1 MTNGRYAVWG
11 IPTRGCYSV
20 SLDDRVLHDSAFV
33 LHVFPYRETSL
44 FLDALTERHGR
55 LRLLAKGAKRGRQP
69 LSRLLTP
76 FNSLSIA
83 FTSRGDPPI
92 LVDAEQLRQ
101 VSSLQ
106 GRAMFC
112 GFYVCELL
120 MKLLPL
126 QDASSGIYELSLQT
140 LRQLEASQAEEHV
153 LRFFEVRL
161 LSELGYGLRL
171 EEDHQGQT
179 IKAER
184 RYTYDMEQGPREV
197 NSDERGSM
205 RGATLLALARRSS
218 MNQTELREAKRLMR
232 SIIQYHLNGRPL
244 KSRELFIPFVTSAQA

>member
-1 MTNGRYAVWG
+1 M
-11 IPTRGCYSV
+11 
-20 SLDDRVLHDSAFV
+20 SLGDHVLHDSAFV

-76 FNSLSIA
+76 FNSLGIA
-83 FTSRGDPPI
+83 FTNRGDPPI

-101 VSSLQ
+101 VPSLQ

-140 LRQLEASQAEEHV
+140 LRQLEGRQAEEQI

-161 LSELGYGLRL
+161 LGELGYGLRL
-171 EEDHQGQT
+171 DEDDQGQT
-179 IKAER
+179 IQAER
-184 RYTYDMEQGPREV
+184 RYTYDVEQGPKEV
-197 NSDERGSM
+197 DSEGRGSV
-205 RGATLLALARRSS
+205 RGATLLALALQSS
-218 MNQTELREAKRLMR
+218 MNQTELREAKHLMR
-232 SIIQYHLNGRPL
+232 SIIQYHLNGCPL
-244 KSRELFIPFVTSAQA
+244 KSRELFSPFVTSVQA